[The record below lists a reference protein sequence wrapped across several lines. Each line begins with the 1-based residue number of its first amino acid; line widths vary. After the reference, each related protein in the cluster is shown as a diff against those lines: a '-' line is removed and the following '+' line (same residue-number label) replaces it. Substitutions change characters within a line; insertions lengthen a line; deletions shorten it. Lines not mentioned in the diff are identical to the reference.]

1 MHYARSL
8 ALRRGLRPWRA
19 AVHQAQHCEAAADVL
34 GRRCLLRHGLGGWSA
49 AVAQQQ
55 HLRAQ
60 EEQRRAQL
68 ADQHDCRW
76 GIHRSSIS
84 FC

>member
-8 ALRRGLRPWRA
+8 ALRQGLRPWRA

-34 GRRCLLRHGLGGWSA
+34 GRRCLLRHGFGGWSA
-49 AVAQQQ
+49 VVAQQQ

-60 EEQRRAQL
+60 EEQQRAQL
-68 ADQHDCRW
+68 ADQHDCR
-76 GIHRSSIS
+76 
-84 FC
+84 